1 MLDAVGLVD
10 LSGVDSS
17 TLVDESIDVNSSIVT
32 LSHTQLVRVVVDQS
46 DVDDDN
52 NDDDYDNDDDGD
64 NDDDDYQ
71 VDNE

>member
-1 MLDAVGLVD
+1 M
-10 LSGVDSS
+10 S
-17 TLVDESIDVNSSIVT
+17 THRQLHCHT
-32 LSHTQLVRVVVDQS
+32 HTQLVRVVADQS